1 MKKLIFGL
9 VLGLLLSMQAIAQ
22 EDYFFPGEKFDP
34 SIPSP
39 SQFLGYKIGDW
50 HTRYDLIVKYFERL
64 DQLSEHAKLQAKHL
78 QLGP

>member
-1 MKKLIFGL
+1 MKKSIAGL
-9 VLGLLLSMQAIAQ
+9 LLGLLLSIQTFAQ

-50 HTRYDLIVKYFERL
+50 HTRYDLIVKYFEN
-64 DQLSEHAKLQAKHL
+64 
-78 QLGP
+78 